1 MKESYLDILE
11 QSLVEKLKV
20 LDRIQDYNM
29 RQESLFRAE
38 QPELDLFD
46 SYVEEKGELISQLT
60 KLDEG
65 FEILYASIAEELKD
79 NRHQYAEQIKR
90 LQALIAQVVEKGV
103 EVEAQEH
110 RNKKLVEEF
119 FSKERGGIRRGRVHS
134 KAAYDYYKTMN
145 NSNVVQP
152 QFMDSKK

>member
-20 LDRIQDYNM
+20 LDKIQDYNV
-29 RQESLFRAE
+29 RQEALFRAE
-38 QPELDLFD
+38 RPEFSLFD
-46 SYVEEKGELISQLT
+46 SYVEEKGELISRLT

-65 FEILYASIAEELKD
+65 FETLYASLADELKD
-79 NRHQYAEQIKR
+79 NRQKYAEQIKR
-90 LQALIAQVVEKGV
+90 LQGLIAQVVEKGV

-110 RNKKLVEEF
+110 RNKKLVEDF
-119 FSKERGGIRRGRVHS
+119 FAKERSGIRSGRVHS

-145 NSNVVQP
+145 NTNVVPP

>member
-11 QSLVEKLKV
+11 QSLVEKLNV

-38 QPELDLFD
+38 QPELALFD
-46 SYVEEKGELISQLT
+46 SYVEEKGELIAQLT

-65 FEILYASIAEELKD
+65 FEILYASIAEELKN

-103 EVEAQEH
+103 EVEAQEQ

-119 FSKERGGIRRGRVHS
+119 FSRERGGIRKGRVHS
-134 KAAYDYYKTMN
+134 KAAYDYYKTMS
-145 NSNVVQP
+145 NSNVVAP